1 MGTHLRRATNTDTA
15 QLLDWLRINSSE
27 ITSSSLHWL
36 ITCLFKASS
45 VSSLRSLL
53 AVIAS
58 FPNSGTP
65 NSFSI
70 LRKNFLT
77 SQDKYARSPE
87 SNLIPTALYLHGT
100 SWRLSNEWQLCD
112 SLEMMS
118 FLREWTWGYWETSSS
133 QRYDSLSS
141 LLSFKVLLPEIRNI
155 INFLD
160 SNKIVV

>member
-1 MGTHLRRATNTDTA
+1 MCNSHKRILCNT
-15 QLLDWLRINSSE
+15 E
-27 ITSSSLHWL
+27 ITQWEHIYAEKQTQILLNCYTDWESIVQKSEAPVYIDI

-70 LRKNFLT
+70 ERKNFLT

-112 SLEMMS
+112 SLEMIT
-118 FLREWTWGYWETSSS
+118 FLREWTWGY
-133 QRYDSLSS
+133 
-141 LLSFKVLLPEIRNI
+141 
-155 INFLD
+155 
-160 SNKIVV
+160 